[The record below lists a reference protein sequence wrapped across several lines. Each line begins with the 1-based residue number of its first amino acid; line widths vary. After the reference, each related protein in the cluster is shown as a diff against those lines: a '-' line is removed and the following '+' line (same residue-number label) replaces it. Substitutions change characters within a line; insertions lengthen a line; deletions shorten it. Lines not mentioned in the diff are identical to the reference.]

1 MLHCTIMALP
11 KLAAELNDLF
21 EKKKYDECEKLLP
34 PLKLELIQHNL
45 LVPLPS
51 NTQTQDQL
59 NDLKNAERILEIG
72 ALSSLLAHS
81 YANFENLV
89 ASLKPFYA
97 CGKLHAK
104 NETNTDATKITALY
118 LLYLLSQ
125 GHISKF
131 HLELE
136 TIYYSPLVNVE
147 QDKYLLFPIDLE
159 RNMMEGNYLKIWKLL
174 QDNSA
179 LPCTEFEHFTSTLVN
194 TLRHEIA
201 KSIEKTNSSIP
212 INNCKTLM
220 HYAQEY
226 SDSAFEEELKSQ
238 LDVGDWVFKDGVI
251 YFDNVPAPDETVSD
265 NTSTVFNVLSYAEQI
280 ESIV

>member
-1 MLHCTIMALP
+1 MALP
-11 KLAAELNDLF
+11 KLAAELHGLF
-21 EKKKYDECEKLLP
+21 EKKDYAACQRLLV

-51 NTQTQDQL
+51 NTQTEDQV

-72 ALSSLLAHS
+72 ALSALLDHS
-81 YANFENLV
+81 YTAFENSI

-97 CGKLHAK
+97 CAKLHGVR
-104 NETNTDATKITALY
+104 ETSTESTKITALY

-125 GHISKF
+125 GLLSKF

-136 TIYYSPLVNVE
+136 AIYNSPHVNVE
-147 QDKYLLFPIDLE
+147 KDAYLLFPIDLE

-174 QDNSA
+174 QQDST
-179 LPCTEFEHFTSTLVN
+179 LPCPEFEHFRSTLVN

-212 INNCKTLM
+212 ISNCKTLM
-220 HYAQEY
+220 HYGQEHL
-226 SDSAFEEELKSQ
+226 DLAFEALLREQ
-238 LDVGDWVFKDGVI
+238 MDVENWVFKDGVI
-251 YFDNVPAPDETVSD
+251 HFANVSTAESGVLDNSQTVR
-265 NTSTVFNVLSYAEQI
+265 NLLNYAEQI